1 MSEKVSIVMPV
12 YNVENYI
19 ERAIQSVLNQTYE
32 NIELIIVND
41 KTEDNSMNIVHKYS
55 ILDKRIK
62 VVNKEKNEGLGFAR
76 NTGMDL
82 ASGKYIYFIDSDDY
96 IESNTIERCVIE
108 IEKNNSDIVIFGYSE
123 DYEEHN
129 IVNNRN
135 VFMYEDDIMT
145 SVEFKNRFVELFTRT
160 IIHSTCNKFYD
171 LEFIRKN
178 DIRFRRVSMCE
189 DTFFNLELV
198 NKLENIIIISDV
210 FYHYMKRNVETLIV
224 KYNPERFKFMNEVQ
238 QKVIN
243 LMNEFELINDTNM
256 ALVNKTYIRTVIFC
270 IIQIFNTNV
279 NLSYSQKRSIIKEIC
294 ENESVKKAIENINDA
309 SKVEKI
315 YSFMIKNNNIFGVYY
330 CSKIGNILKNKLNLL
345 YKFIK

>member
-41 KTEDNSMNIVHKYS
+41 QTKDNSMDIVHKYAIS
-55 ILDKRIK
+55 DKRIK

-82 ASGKYIYFIDSDDY
+82 AIGKYIYFIDSDDY
-96 IESNTIERCVIE
+96 IESNTIEKCVTE

-123 DYEEHN
+123 DYEEN
-129 IVNNRN
+129 NLVTNRN
-135 VFMYEDDIMT
+135 VFMYDDEIMT
-145 SVEFKNRFVELFTRT
+145 NVEFKNRFVELFTRT

-171 LEFIRKN
+171 VEVLRKN
-178 DIRFRRVSMCE
+178 NIRFRRVSMCE

-198 NKLENIIIISDV
+198 NKLENITIISDV

-238 QKVIN
+238 KMVID

-256 ALVNKTYIRTVIFC
+256 SLVNKTYIRTVIFC
-270 IIQIFNTNV
+270 IIQMFNTNV
-279 NLSYSQKRSIIKEIC
+279 KLSYNEKSSIIKEIC
-294 ENESVKKAIENINDA
+294 EHEEVKKAI
-309 SKVEKI
+309 
-315 YSFMIKNNNIFGVYY
+315 
-330 CSKIGNILKNKLNLL
+330 
-345 YKFIK
+345 

>member
-41 KTEDNSMNIVHKYS
+41 QTKDNSMDIVHKYS

-82 ASGKYIYFIDSDDY
+82 AIGKYIYFIDSDDY

-123 DYEEHN
+123 DYEENN
-129 IVNNRN
+129 IVTNRN
-135 VFMYEDDIMT
+135 VFVYEDDIMT

-171 LEFIRKN
+171 LEVIRKN

-189 DTFFNLELV
+189 DTFFNLELI
-198 NKLENIIIISDV
+198 NKLENITIVSDV

-270 IIQIFNTNV
+270 IIQMFNANV
-279 NLSYSQKRSIIKEIC
+279 NLSYSQKRSVIKEIC

-315 YSFMIKNNNIFGVYY
+315 YSFMIKNNNICGIYY
-330 CSKIGNILKNKLNLL
+330 CSKIGNILKNKLNSL
-345 YKFIK
+345 YKIIK